1 MNVSSTNDRSNLLQ
15 TVLIAILIGLSLSLG
30 ALWWLAQ
37 PPGEGDPAVRFARDM
52 SYHHQQAVEMALLV
66 RDRSEDPV
74 LRQVLIDMALTQQ
87 AQIGAMT
94 GWLETWSLPVTGPEA
109 PMTGTMV
116 HDGEV
121 MTMTPAMMGI
131 QPQAE
136 VNKLGT
142 LPVNE
147 AEVLFLQLMIK
158 HHRGAILMA
167 ESTIDQTQRAP
178 VVRLANSI
186 IAAQE
191 SEIAMMQELLAQRGA
206 AELP

>member
-1 MNVSSTNDRSNLLQ
+1 
-15 TVLIAILIGLSLSLG
+15 
-30 ALWWLAQ
+30 
-37 PPGEGDPAVRFARDM
+37 
-52 SYHHQQAVEMALLV
+52 
-66 RDRSEDPV
+66 
-74 LRQVLIDMALTQQ
+74 
-87 AQIGAMT
+87 
-94 GWLETWSLPVTGPEA
+94 
-109 PMTGTMV
+109 MTGTMV
-116 HDGEV
+116 HDGDV

-142 LPVNE
+142 LPVSE